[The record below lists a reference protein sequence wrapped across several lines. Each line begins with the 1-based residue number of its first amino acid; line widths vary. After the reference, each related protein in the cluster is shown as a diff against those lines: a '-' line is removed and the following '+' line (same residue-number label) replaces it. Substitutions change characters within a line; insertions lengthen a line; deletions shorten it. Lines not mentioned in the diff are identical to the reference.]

1 MYEDIIEIGRLRQE
15 LAAAQY
21 RAHVAEQ
28 RVKELERSCQ
38 QSSES
43 GLALGRWRTRSG
55 EVATVTSFSPGK
67 PWPLRGYITRD
78 GEKLHL
84 IWRGTG
90 HWGCDDVRSVNDLM
104 EYLGNAD

>member
-28 RVKELERSCQ
+28 RVKELERSQQQ

-43 GLALGRWRTRSG
+43 GLPLGRWRTRSG
-55 EVATVTSFSPGK
+55 THVVVTQYSPDEEY
-67 PWPLRGYITRD
+67 PFT
-78 GEKLHL
+78 
-84 IWRGTG
+84 GTG
-90 HWGCDDVRSVNDLM
+90 PLCVPLSWTSQGKYYAKDDVCDLDLV